1 MKLPNISRYQKQNY
15 PSSPDWFTRFLG
27 DLNNFTETIWSVLNK
42 NITVGD
48 NLDAQVFTFTILAGA
63 AAINNTQTFTPAIKH
78 VPQAVVVGY
87 CADSVAYGAALSTA
101 VYVSWA
107 WTGSQIQIQ
116 SITGLTSGHTYTV
129 TLVVL

>member
-15 PSSPDWFTRFLG
+15 PGSPDWFTRFIG
-27 DLNNFTETIWSVLNK
+27 DLNTFTETMWNVLNR
-42 NITVGD
+42 NLTIAD
-48 NLDAQVFTFTILAGA
+48 NLDAQVYAFSILAGA
-63 AAINNTQTFTPAIKH
+63 AAINNTQTFTPTLKH
-78 VPQAVVVGY
+78 VPQAVIVGNCVDQASY
-87 CADSVAYGAALSTA
+87 AAALSTA

-116 SITGLTSGHTYTV
+116 SITGLTSGHTYLV